1 MIRFSKFTLVGVAI
15 LCAASLRLEAQDAT
29 APADTSYWKKKTEFG
44 ANFNQG
50 SFSTNWAGGGVN
62 SIALGFVF
70 NALGEYKKG
79 KDSWRNDFQT
89 QYGLVK
95 NRGQESRKN
104 ADRIFFDSKYG
115 RQLTDKWSFIANV
128 NFLSQLAPG
137 YMYSTGPDN
146 REVAKK
152 ISNIFSPAFITESVG
167 LEYKPVPYFFVSF
180 APGAVR
186 QTIVADRQLYVNT
199 PDQRNY
205 GVPIGRSVRNEV
217 ALMQIVANFDKN
229 IAENVN
235 LKWRYMMFANYRELN
250 AIDHRIDA
258 MLTAKVNKY
267 LNVNLGAIVLFDKDQ
282 SAAIQF
288 AQTLALG
295 FLYTF

>member
-1 MIRFSKFTLVGVAI
+1 MKTRYTPYLSLYFLLNLAI
-15 LCAASLRLEAQDAT
+15 CGQAQEAA

-50 SFSTNWAGGGVN
+50 SFSSNWAGGGVN
-62 SIALGFVF
+62 SIALGFVL
-70 NALGEYKKG
+70 NALREYKKG
-79 KDSWRNDFQT
+79 KDSWRNDFQS

-115 RQLTDKWSFIANV
+115 RKLSDKWSFIANL
-128 NFLSQLAPG
+128 NFLTQFAPG
-137 YMYSTGPDN
+137 YTYSVGPDN
-146 REVAKK
+146 REVARK
-152 ISNIFSPAFITESVG
+152 ISTILSPAFITESVG
-167 LEYKPVPYFFVSF
+167 VEYKPVPYFFINF

-186 QTIVADRQLYVNT
+186 QTIVANKELYVNT

-205 GVPIGRSVRNEV
+205 GVPIGRVLRNEV
-217 ALMQIVANFDKN
+217 ALMQVVANFDKN

-235 LKWRYMMFANYRELN
+235 LKWRYMMFANYRKLN

-267 LNVNLGAIVLFDKDQ
+267 LNVNLGAILLFDKDQ
-282 SAAIQF
+282 SPDVQF